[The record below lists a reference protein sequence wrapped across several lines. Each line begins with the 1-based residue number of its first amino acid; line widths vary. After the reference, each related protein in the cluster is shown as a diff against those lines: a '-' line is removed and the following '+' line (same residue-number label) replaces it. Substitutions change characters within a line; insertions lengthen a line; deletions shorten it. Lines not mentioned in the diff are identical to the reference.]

1 MQSAQPHSKSVAHR
15 TTESTVDE
23 EEARAGDAANAQ
35 RTESQ
40 LRERDALFR
49 TAFDDA
55 PIGMALTTLDGQW
68 VRVNRALCE
77 MVGYSES
84 ELLAT
89 TFQAISY
96 PDDIEPSMEFH
107 RQVIAGER
115 PCYQLEKRYVHRQGH
130 TVWAAVSSALVRD
143 DHGRPQHLLA
153 HIQDVTER
161 VRTERALRESEAR
174 YKHVVANAPGV
185 VYQYVFR
192 PDGSQ
197 AFTIVSE
204 GTRELFGIA
213 PEAILQDPAA
223 IFGRI
228 HPEDLPGLSASGAEA
243 VAALAP
249 WHWEG
254 RIVLSSGE
262 EKWVQV
268 ASRNERQPDGSVLAD
283 GLLMDVTE
291 RRRAAQQLEESEV
304 RFRALIENASDPVSV
319 LDETG
324 TLRYV
329 SPAHERVLGHTVD
342 SLMGTSAFAYVHP
355 DDVAAMVAKFR
366 QLAAEPGAAAAVEF
380 RFQHANGSWRTL
392 AALGRNLLQHPA
404 VRGIVVNATDVTER
418 QGLEAQLRQAQKMEA
433 VGRLAGG
440 VAHDFNNLLSVIMSY
455 SGMLLQELPVGDPI
469 HRDMQEIQGAV
480 ERAAELTRQLL
491 AFSRQQLLQPRRLDV
506 NSHVLNVAKMLR
518 RVIGEDIALE
528 TDLEQSTWPV
538 DADPGQ
544 LEQVL
549 MNLAVNARDAMPGG
563 GTLRLSS
570 ANVTVDAL
578 QLRDRPG
585 LVPGDYVSLGVE
597 DTGVGIDAARLPQI
611 FEPFYTTKEVGDGT
625 GLGLATVYGIVK
637 QSGGYIYV
645 DSVPGRGS
653 RFSVLMPR
661 RGERAGEEGSDGA
674 RPAAAALPRG
684 RETILVVEDEAPVR
698 VVVRRMLER
707 LGYTVREAADG
718 AQALCFVEAS
728 AERIDLLLTDVIM
741 PEMHGRAL
749 AERLMTSEPGIR
761 VLYMSG
767 YTDDDILRRGLTQPG
782 TVLLQKPF
790 TPEELAR
797 AVREVL
803 DGQGASS
810 R

>member
-1 MQSAQPHSKSVAHR
+1 
-15 TTESTVDE
+15 
-23 EEARAGDAANAQ
+23 
-35 RTESQ
+35 
-40 LRERDALFR
+40 
-49 TAFDDA
+49 
-55 PIGMALTTLDGQW
+55 
-68 VRVNRALCE
+68 
-77 MVGYSES
+77 
-84 ELLAT
+84 
-89 TFQAISY
+89 
-96 PDDIEPSMEFH
+96 
-107 RQVIAGER
+107 
-115 PCYQLEKRYVHRQGH
+115 
-130 TVWAAVSSALVRD
+130 
-143 DHGRPQHLLA
+143 
-153 HIQDVTER
+153 
-161 VRTERALRESEAR
+161 
-174 YKHVVANAPGV
+174 
-185 VYQYVFR
+185 
-192 PDGSQ
+192 
-197 AFTIVSE
+197 
-204 GTRELFGIA
+204 
-213 PEAILQDPAA
+213 
-223 IFGRI
+223 
-228 HPEDLPGLSASGAEA
+228 
-243 VAALAP
+243 
-249 WHWEG
+249 
-254 RIVLSSGE
+254 
-262 EKWVQV
+262 
-268 ASRNERQPDGSVLAD
+268 
-283 GLLMDVTE
+283 
-291 RRRAAQQLEESEV
+291 
-304 RFRALIENASDPVSV
+304 
-319 LDETG
+319 
-324 TLRYV
+324 
-329 SPAHERVLGHTVD
+329 
-342 SLMGTSAFAYVHP
+342 
-355 DDVAAMVAKFR
+355 
-366 QLAAEPGAAAAVEF
+366 
-380 RFQHANGSWRTL
+380 
-392 AALGRNLLQHPA
+392 
-404 VRGIVVNATDVTER
+404 
-418 QGLEAQLRQAQKMEA
+418 MEA

-455 SGMLLQELPVGDPI
+455 SGMLLQELPVDNPI
-469 HRDMQEIQGAV
+469 HGDIQEIQGAV

-528 TDLEQSTWPV
+528 TDLEQSMWPV

-597 DTGVGIDAARLPQI
+597 DTGVGIDPARLPQI
-611 FEPFYTTKEVGDGT
+611 FEPFYTTKEMGDGT

-661 RGERAGEEGSDGA
+661 RGERAGEEGSGGA

-718 AQALCFVEAS
+718 AQALAFVEAS

-803 DGQGASS
+803 DAQGA
-810 R
+810 